1 MELNSHS
8 AKRASRK
15 SKELRETLRNFKE
28 HKEFPRI
35 SKKTPRNSG
44 LIYRTKGDYKR
55 LKGTPRFIWKTQGD
69 KKGLLALKGTF
80 PEYFLELLETPE
92 ESWGI

>member
-1 MELNSHS
+1 MKLIGLNSHS
-8 AKRASRK
+8 AKRTSRK
-15 SKELRETLRNFKE
+15 SEKLKETLRNSKE
-28 HKEFPRI
+28 HKV
-35 SKKTPRNSG
+35 PRNSG
-44 LIYRTKGDYKR
+44 LIYRTKGEYRR

>member
-1 MELNSHS
+1 MLKGHLGNQKNSE
-8 AKRASRK
+8 KLLETSRNTK
-15 SKELRETLRNFKE
+15 NFQG
-28 HKEFPRI
+28 
-35 SKKTPRNSG
+35 SQKKTLRNSG